1 MNMIYQQFVTL
12 MLSLREPAINNLT
25 PQARCTRVET
35 PGDIV
40 KIKTEEGRLSCER
53 VFDCRGTAGS

>member
-1 MNMIYQQFVTL
+1 

-25 PQARCTRVET
+25 PQARCTRIET

-53 VFDCRGTAGS
+53 VLDCRGTAGS